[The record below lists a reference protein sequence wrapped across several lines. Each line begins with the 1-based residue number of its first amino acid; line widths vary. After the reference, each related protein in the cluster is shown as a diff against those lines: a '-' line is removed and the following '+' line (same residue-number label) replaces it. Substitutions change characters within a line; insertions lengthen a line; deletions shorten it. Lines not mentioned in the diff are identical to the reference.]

1 MLSFEI
7 GNTTVHLLPLL
18 IVFLI
23 AIIGAILHAFL
34 LSKKNKELAKLCQIG
49 KYNESIIL
57 AQKQLN
63 YYHRT
68 LKNRNTKSVME
79 MIYLHMAI
87 SYLGLSNDEQFI
99 HTMTQVADTNPDK
112 HFWLALFYLTRY
124 DSAKFQ
130 TQCDILKSMCANENY
145 LSYLSSIKK
154 LQESNDADARNT
166 LLTLNTKLNFKL
178 LQDVSQ
184 KFINQ

>member
-1 MLSFEI
+1 MLSFKI

-23 AIIGAILHAFL
+23 AIIGAVLHAFL
-34 LSKKNKELAKLCQIG
+34 LSRKNNELVKLCQIG

-68 LKNRNTKSVME
+68 LKNRNTKSVMD

-87 SYLGLSNDEQFI
+87 SYLGLSMMNS
-99 HTMTQVADTNPDK
+99 
-112 HFWLALFYLTRY
+112 L
-124 DSAKFQ
+124 S
-130 TQCDILKSMCANENY
+130 IL
-145 LSYLSSIKK
+145 
-154 LQESNDADARNT
+154 
-166 LLTLNTKLNFKL
+166 
-178 LQDVSQ
+178 
-184 KFINQ
+184 